1 MNWGNLTRVLL
12 DSPWLEQSDDLST
25 PEGMIA
31 TAIAILDRMK
41 NGEVLRTVSWR
52 PMRLIDAPVYVPPPV
67 AFAPN
72 GLVHTKPSKR
82 QMRHLTKCGA
92 IKSNDSFY
100 LGIGARAASAALFF
114 SRSSA

>member
-52 PMRLIDAPVYVPPPV
+52 PMRLIDAPVYVSPPV
-67 AFAPN
+67 AAKHEGGGATVTRPSAPPRS
-72 GLVHTKPSKR
+72 PSP
-82 QMRHLTKCGA
+82 A
-92 IKSNDSFY
+92 PAYAEIEF
-100 LGIGARAASAALFF
+100 
-114 SRSSA
+114 

>member
-31 TAIAILDRMK
+31 TAVAILDRMK

-67 AFAPN
+67 AAKHEGPIGGATVTRPSAPPRS
-72 GLVHTKPSKR
+72 PSP
-82 QMRHLTKCGA
+82 A
-92 IKSNDSFY
+92 PAYAEIEF
-100 LGIGARAASAALFF
+100 
-114 SRSSA
+114 